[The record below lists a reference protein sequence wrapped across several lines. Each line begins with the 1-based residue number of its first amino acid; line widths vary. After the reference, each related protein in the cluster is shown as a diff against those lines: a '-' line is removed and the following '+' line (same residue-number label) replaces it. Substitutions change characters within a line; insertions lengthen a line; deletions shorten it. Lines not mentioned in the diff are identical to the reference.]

1 MMASLKGP
9 EEWKTMLAWTGA
21 GLGALVLSLLATF
34 PYDALHARM
43 MAELHRAT
51 GLDVRVADWSVGVP
65 LSVEWRQVTL
75 SNPQIDPIQ
84 LSFLQAKMGLLKAL
98 AGGLGVDVVIHL
110 DENTPNTGLAKGTMT
125 ASSFSLAGPVTV
137 KGQLQQVDLSKL
149 FRRYVTH
156 GLLSGDFSHRVDSA
170 QSGAGLLKGEGTWKA
185 DVKDVTV
192 DHIPV
197 GGGRMLALTFS
208 RVSAGVT
215 CRDAVCDVNEFKGD
229 GIDGSFSAEG
239 KITLQQP
246 VQQSQLALTMTVIP
260 GAGFT
265 AKAGTLGLPP
275 LPPGTPMTIK
285 VQGTV
290 AQARIAL

>member
-1 MMASLKGP
+1 MMALVKGRD
-9 EEWKTMLAWTGA
+9 EWKTMLAWTGA

-84 LSFLQAKMGLLKAL
+84 VSFLQAKMGLLKAL

-110 DENTPNTGLAKGTMT
+110 DENSPNTGLAKGTMT
-125 ASSFSLAGPVTV
+125 ASSLSLAGPVTL

-156 GLLSGDFSHRVDSA
+156 GLLSGDFSHRLDSA
-170 QSGAGLLKGEGTWKA
+170 SSGAGLLKGEGTWKA

-197 GGGRMLALTFS
+197 GGGRTLALTFS
-208 RVSAGVT
+208 RISAAVT

-229 GIDGSFSAEG
+229 GIDGSFTAEG

-285 VQGTV
+285 VQGTM

>member
-1 MMASLKGP
+1 
-9 EEWKTMLAWTGA
+9 MLGWTGA

-110 DENTPNTGLAKGTMT
+110 DENANTGLAKGTMT

-197 GGGRMLALTFS
+197 GGGRTLALTFS
-208 RVSAGVT
+208 RVSAAVT
-215 CRDAVCDVNEFKGD
+215 CRDATCDVHEFKGD

-285 VQGTV
+285 VQGTM

>member
-1 MMASLKGP
+1 MMALLKAP

-65 LSVEWRQVTL
+65 FSVEWRQVTL
-75 SNPQIDPIQ
+75 SNQQIDPIQ
-84 LSFLQAKMGLLKAL
+84 VSFLQAKMGMLKAL
-98 AGGLGVDVVIHL
+98 AGGLGVDVVVHL
-110 DENTPNTGLAKGTMT
+110 DENSPNTGLAKATMT
-125 ASSFSLAGPVTV
+125 ASSFSMAGPVTV

-149 FRRYVTH
+149 VGRYVTH
-156 GLLSGDFSHRVDSA
+156 GLLNGDFSHRANSA
-170 QSGAGLLKGEGTWKA
+170 SSGGGFLKGEGTWKA

-197 GGGRMLALTFS
+197 GGGRTLALTFS
-208 RVSAGVT
+208 RVSAGIT
-215 CRDAVCDVNEFKGD
+215 CRDAVCDVNELKGD
-229 GIDGSFSAEG
+229 GIDGSFTAEG

-246 VQQSQLALTMTVIP
+246 VQQSQLALTMTVVP

-275 LPPGTPMTIK
+275 LPPGTPMTFKI
-285 VQGTV
+285 QGTM

>member
-1 MMASLKGP
+1 M
-9 EEWKTMLAWTGA
+9 EDNA
-21 GLGALVLSLLATF
+21 GLDGCGTGRDRPPLLATF

-43 MAELHRAT
+43 MAEFHRAT

-65 LSVEWRQVTL
+65 FSVEWRQVTL

-84 LSFLQAKMGLLKAL
+84 VSFLQAKMGLLKAL

-110 DENTPNTGLAKGTMT
+110 DENSLNTGLAKGTMT

-156 GLLSGDFSHRVDSA
+156 GLLSGDFSHRLDSA

-185 DVKDVTV
+185 DAKDVTV

-197 GGGRMLALTFS
+197 GGGRTLALTFS
-208 RVSAGVT
+208 RVSAAVT

-246 VQQSQLALTMTVIP
+246 VQQSQLALTITVIP

-285 VQGTV
+285 VQGTM